1 MKKVLIVAIPVAVV
15 ALLLATLPS
24 FGFGRGHRHHGM
36 MKEFIMYK
44 VDKLAEDLNLNSA
57 QQARW
62 DTFKKDLETSI
73 EQRKGKREEIHET
86 VKKELAKDNPDLTK
100 VTPLVHGQIDSTAQF
115 AHDMVNRVNEL
126 FSDLSPEQKKILSDK
141 IMEMHDHAD

>member
-1 MKKVLIVAIPVAVV
+1 MKKVLIIAIPVAVV

-36 MKEFIMYK
+36 MKDFIMYK
-44 VDKLAEDLNLNSA
+44 VDRLAEDLDLNSA
-57 QQARW
+57 QQTRW

-73 EQRKGKREEIHET
+73 EERKGKREEIHNF

-100 VTPLVHGQIDSTAQF
+100 ITPLIHGQIDSTSQF
-115 AHDMVNRVNEL
+115 AHDLVNRVNEL
-126 FSDLSPEQKKILSDK
+126 FSDLSPEQKRKLSER
-141 IMEMHDHAD
+141 ITEMHGD

>member
-1 MKKVLIVAIPVAVV
+1 MKKVLFVAIPVAVI

-36 MKEFIMYK
+36 MKDFIMF
-44 VDKLAEDLNLNSA
+44 KLDRLAGDLDLNSA

-62 DTFKKDLETSI
+62 DTFKKDLESSI
-73 EQRKGKREEIHET
+73 EERKGKREEIHNV

-100 VTPLVHGQIDSTAQF
+100 ITPLIHGQIDSTSQF

-126 FSDLSPEQKKILSDK
+126 FSDLSPEQKRKLSEK
-141 IMEMHDHAD
+141 IMEMHGE

>member
-1 MKKVLIVAIPVAVV
+1 MKKVLIVAIPVAVL

-44 VDKLAEDLNLNSA
+44 IDKLAGDLNLSSA

-62 DTFKKDLETSI
+62 DTFKKDLESSI
-73 EQRKGKREEIHET
+73 EQRKGKREEIHNI
-86 VKKELAKDNPDLTK
+86 VKQELAKANPDFTK

-126 FSDLSPEQKKILSDK
+126 FSDLSPEQKKKLSDK
-141 IMEMHDHAD
+141 IMEMHDHAE

>member
-1 MKKVLIVAIPVAVV
+1 MKKVLLVAIPVAVV

-44 VDKLAEDLNLNSA
+44 IDKLADDLNLNSA

-62 DTFKKDLETSI
+62 ETFKKDLESSI
-73 EQRKGKREEIHET
+73 EQRKGKREEIHNI
-86 VKKELAKDNPDLTK
+86 VKNELAKDNPDFTK

-115 AHDMVNRVNEL
+115 AHDLVNRVNEL
-126 FSDLSPEQKKILSDK
+126 FSDLSPEQKKVLSER
-141 IMEMHDHAD
+141 IMEMHDH

>member
-44 VDKLAEDLNLNSA
+44 IDKLAEDLNLNST

-62 DTFKKDLETSI
+62 DTFKKDLESSI
-73 EQRKGKREEIHET
+73 EQRKGKREEIHNL
-86 VKKELAKDNPDLTK
+86 VKQELAKDNPDFTK

-141 IMEMHDHAD
+141 IMEMHDHAE

>member
-1 MKKVLIVAIPVAVV
+1 MKKVLIVAIPVTVV

-44 VDKLAEDLNLNSA
+44 IDKLAEDLNLNST

-62 DTFKKDLETSI
+62 DTFKKDLESSI
-73 EQRKGKREEIHET
+73 EQRKGKREEIHNI
-86 VKKELAKDNPDLTK
+86 VNQELAKDNPDFTK

-115 AHDMVNRVNEL
+115 AHDLVNRVNEL
-126 FSDLSPEQKKILSDK
+126 FSDLSPEQKKILSER
-141 IMEMHDHAD
+141 IMEMHDH

>member
-1 MKKVLIVAIPVAVV
+1 MKKILIVAIPVAVV
-15 ALLLATLPS
+15 AILLATLPS

-44 VDKLAEDLNLNSA
+44 IDKIAEDLNLNSA

-62 DTFKKDLETSI
+62 DAFKKDLETSI
-73 EQRKGKREEIHET
+73 QTRKGKREEIHEM
-86 VKKELAKDNPDLTK
+86 VKKELAKDNPDFTK

-115 AHDMVNRVNEL
+115 AHDLVNRVNEL

>member
-1 MKKVLIVAIPVAVV
+1 MKKVLIVAIPVTVV

-44 VDKLAEDLNLNSA
+44 IDKLAEDLNLNST

-62 DTFKKDLETSI
+62 DTFKKDLESSI
-73 EQRKGKREEIHET
+73 EQRKGKREEIHNI
-86 VKKELAKDNPDLTK
+86 VNQELAKDNPDFTK

-115 AHDMVNRVNEL
+115 AHDLVNRVNEL
-126 FSDLSPEQKKILSDK
+126 FSDLSPEQKKILSER
-141 IMEMHDHAD
+141 IMEMHDHKD

>member
-1 MKKVLIVAIPVAVV
+1 MVAIPIAVV

-24 FGFGRGHRHHGM
+24 FGFGRGHRQHGM
-36 MKEFIMYK
+36 MKDFIMYK
-44 VDKLAEDLNLNSA
+44 IDRLAGDLDLNSA

-62 DTFKKDLETSI
+62 DTFKKDLETTI
-73 EQRKGKREEIHET
+73 EQRKGKREEIHNT
-86 VKKELAKDNPDLTK
+86 VKKELAKDNPDFTK

-126 FSDLSPEQKKILSDK
+126 FSDLSPEQKRKLSER
-141 IMEMHDHAD
+141 IMEMHE